1 MFLLPKIQKN
11 IDNSG
16 LLNKNCLSL
25 LKYKTFM
32 TTLDDIRRPIADSL
46 EEFESFVRKSFNE
59 KEGTLLADMIEYI
72 LSSRGKGLRPTLTML
87 SAAANSA
94 TGSFGKRTLLA
105 AMLIE
110 MIHTASLVHDDV
122 IDESNLRRGQ
132 ASVNARWQSKNA
144 VIVGDYILARNMDI
158 GLKSGQFDLLSHIIG
173 NMSALCEGEI
183 LQSEH
188 AGKLDT
194 TKESYFD
201 IIYKKTASLFACCA
215 SAGAMSVGA
224 PRRRVESMHK
234 FGEMIGMA
242 FQIAD
247 DILDYTPTEK
257 TGKPSANDLRERK
270 ITLPLIETLEKVS
283 PEKRAE
289 ILAKVELCATDDSA
303 VEAVRAEVEKAG
315 GVEAAKQTM
324 NRFLQR
330 ALSELSQL
338 EESEYRQSMI
348 DLCTFIAERER

>member
-1 MFLLPKIQKN
+1 MVI
-11 IDNSG
+11 
-16 LLNKNCLSL
+16 
-25 LKYKTFM
+25 
-32 TTLDDIRRPIADSL
+32 LDDIRKPIATSL
-46 EEFESFVRKSFNE
+46 DEFEVFVRKSFNE
-59 KEGTLLADMIEYI
+59 KEGTLLAEMIEYI

-87 SAAANSA
+87 SAAATSA
-94 TGSFGKRTLLA
+94 TGSFGKRTHLA

-122 IDESNLRRGQ
+122 IDESNLRRGK

-173 NMSALCEGEI
+173 NMSVLCEGEI
-183 LQSEH
+183 LQSDH
-188 AGKLDT
+188 ANKMDT
-194 TKESYFD
+194 TRDAYFD

-224 PRRRVESMHK
+224 QRKTVESMHK

-257 TGKPSANDLRERK
+257 TGKPSGNDLRERK
-270 ITLPLIETLEKVS
+270 ITLPLIEVLEKVS
-283 PEKRAE
+283 PEKKSE
-289 ILAKVELCATDDSA
+289 ILNSLELCTTDDSA
-303 VEAVRAEVEKAG
+303 VERVRAEVEREG
-315 GVEAAKQTM
+315 GVEAAKQIM

-330 ALSELSQL
+330 AMSELAHL
-338 EESEYRQSMI
+338 APSEYRQAMM
-348 DLCTFIAERER
+348 DLCTFIAEREK